1 MRTDDLIARLA
12 ADPRPRGLSPEP
24 ALVTALAAGAV
35 VIAVAF
41 FALIGPRP
49 DFMAALQT
57 WRFDYKFLVTIA
69 VAVSAFVVL
78 RTSLYPQGRPNY
90 WLLLAGP
97 ALLALAVAIELA
109 TLPAAGWA
117 MSATGKN
124 WYKCL
129 TIVPAL
135 GIAPLALTLLA
146 LRRGAPSH
154 PGWAGFAAGILSG
167 GLAATFYAANCT
179 DDSPLFVATWYPIA
193 ILALGL
199 AGAFLGRLVARW

>member
-1 MRTDDLIARLA
+1 MRTEDLISRLT
-12 ADPRPRGLSPEP
+12 ADTGRRGMPPLQALALALGAG
-24 ALVTALAAGAV
+24 ALVVAA
-35 VIAVAF
+35 AF
-41 FALIGPRP
+41 FTLIGVRP
-49 DFMAALQT
+49 DFGAALQT

-69 VAVSAFVVL
+69 VAVTSFLVL
-78 RTSLYPQGRPNY
+78 RVALFPQGRPNY

-97 ALLALAVAIELA
+97 ALLAIAVMIELA
-109 TLPAAGWA
+109 SLPAAGWA
-117 MSATGKN
+117 MSAAGKN

-135 GIAPLALTLLA
+135 GIAPLALAILA
-146 LRRGAPSH
+146 LRQGAPAR

-199 AGAFLGRLVARW
+199 VGAVLGRLAARW

>member
-1 MRTDDLIARLA
+1 MRTDDLIAHLA
-12 ADPRPRGLSPEP
+12 ADPRTRGPSPEP
-24 ALVTALAAGAV
+24 TLVAALAGGAL

-41 FALIGPRP
+41 FTLIGPRP
-49 DFMAALQT
+49 DFVAALQT

-69 VAVSAFVVL
+69 VAGSAFVVL

-97 ALLALAVAIELA
+97 ALLALAVAVELA

-146 LRRGAPSH
+146 LRRGAPAH

-179 DDSPLFVATWYPIA
+179 DDSPLFVASWYPIA
-193 ILALGL
+193 ILALGIV
-199 AGAFLGRLVARW
+199 GAFLGRLVARW